1 MFTFARSPAVFVIS
15 PGQVEVST
23 GGQARSTV
31 ARLPIALPE
40 SGSLWPAAVRALS
53 DMLGP
58 WVAQRG
64 LAGRRAVVLYD
75 NPTVATR
82 LSSLPG
88 LSDRQACAAAR
99 LAALGSLGAGESTAL
114 ADACEVARDL
124 RGEAP
129 RRHLLAA
136 ADRRAALEA
145 VDELFE
151 RAGLT
156 LECVL
161 PVEAVLI
168 ASLLRDAGD
177 SNDVAH
183 GRLFVGSRQS
193 WLVVSGAGSLLL
205 FRPIGLGLGQLVDV
219 LTRPISLSGSRADFS
234 LTRERAARLLE
245 THGIPERE
253 QVLDASCGL
262 LGQHVLPLLQPILQ
276 RLVVELKQSLR
287 FGLMEAQRRELR
299 LSLCGPG
306 AAVRG
311 LASIIGDAVEA
322 PVQVEPSDAARGA
335 DAAFEFGLEG
345 DAILRVLPR
354 CPNLLPPRAVARHAV
369 RRFNRAAWAGLAVAA
384 ALLAADAQR
393 MDRLIASERQTVNDL
408 SARLDDSQRR
418 AEQAVEARA
427 RDAAFR
433 RVRNAVVAAAGTPDL
448 AALLREAALLAGSEI
463 RLIRVDFDGRTME
476 RAFDADGP
484 TSELTLEGY
493 ALGPGSETLVADFV
507 DALQRSTLVESASIG
522 SVARVE
528 IDGRAA
534 RRFQVRLA
542 PLAAGRGAGRGL
554 VSAGG
559 EEK

>member
-15 PGQVEVST
+15 PAQVEVSA
-23 GGQARSTV
+23 GGTARSTV
-31 ARLPIALPE
+31 ARLPIELPE
-40 SGSLWPAAVRALS
+40 SGSLWPAAVRELC
-53 DMLGP
+53 DTLRP

-82 LSSLPG
+82 LTSLPG
-88 LSDRQACAAAR
+88 LSDHQACAAAR
-99 LAALGSLGAGESTAL
+99 LAALGSLGAGEATAL

-145 VDELFE
+145 VDELIE

-168 ASLLRDAGD
+168 ASLLRDADD
-177 SNDVAH
+177 SNDVAR
-183 GRLFVGSRQS
+183 GRLFIGPRQS

-253 QVLDASCGL
+253 QVVDSSCGL
-262 LGQHVLPLLQPILQ
+262 LGQHVLPLLQPVLQ

-287 FGLMEAQRRELR
+287 FGLSEVHRRGLR

-306 AAVRG
+306 AAVGG
-311 LASIIGDAVEA
+311 LASIIGDAVDA
-322 PVQVEPSDAARGA
+322 PVQVEPDDAARGA
-335 DAAFEFGLEG
+335 EGAFEFGLEG
-345 DAILRVLPR
+345 DAIRRVLPR

-384 ALLAADAQR
+384 ALLAADAR
-393 MDRLIASERQTVNDL
+393 RVDNLIAAEREQVNAL
-408 SARLDDSQRR
+408 SARIDDSQRL
-418 AEQAVEARA
+418 AEQAAA
-427 RDAAFR
+427 AQALDAAFR
-433 RVRNAVVAAAGTPDL
+433 RVRNALVASTGTPDL
-448 AALLREAALLAGSEI
+448 AALLREVALLAGPEV
-463 RLIRVDFDGRTME
+463 RLVRVDFDGRTVE
-476 RAFDADGP
+476 RALGANGP
-484 TSELTLEGY
+484 SSELTIEGY
-493 ALGPGSETLVADFV
+493 ALGPESETLVTGFV
-507 DALQRSTLVESASIG
+507 DGLQRSTLVESASIG

-534 RRFQVRLA
+534 RRFQVRLL
-542 PLAAGRGAGRGL
+542 PVAAGRGAGRTL

-559 EEK
+559 EVK

>member
-1 MFTFARSPAVFVIS
+1 MFTFARGPVVFVIS
-15 PGQVEVST
+15 PGRVEVST
-23 GGQARSTV
+23 GGQARSTI
-31 ARLPIALPE
+31 ARLPIDLPE
-40 SGSLWPAAVRALS
+40 SGSVWPAAVRALA
-53 DMLGP
+53 DVLGP

-114 ADACEVARDL
+114 ADACEAARDG

-151 RAGLT
+151 RAGLM
-156 LECVL
+156 LERVL
-161 PVEAVLI
+161 PIEAVLV
-168 ASLLRDAGD
+168 ASLLREIEASDGA
-177 SNDVAH
+177 AH

-234 LTRERAARLLE
+234 LTRERAEAILE
-245 THGIPERE
+245 GHGIPERE

-262 LGQHVLPLLQPILQ
+262 LGQHVLPLLQPVLQ
-276 RLVVELKQSLR
+276 RLIVELKQSLR
-287 FGLMEAQRRELR
+287 FGLTEAQRRELR

-322 PVQVEPSDAARGA
+322 PVQTQQGASVRAAESDF
-335 DAAFEFGLEG
+335 DFGLSG

-393 MDRLIASERQTVNDL
+393 MDRLIASERQAVNDL
-408 SARLDDSQRR
+408 SARLDDSQRL
-418 AEQAVEARA
+418 AEQATAVQA

-433 RVRNAVVAAAGTPDL
+433 RVRNALVASTGTPDL
-448 AALLREAALLAGSEI
+448 AALLREVALLAGPGV
-463 RLIRVDFDGRTME
+463 RLVRVDFDGRTVE
-476 RAFDADGP
+476 RALGANGP
-484 TSELTLEGY
+484 SSELTIEGY
-493 ALGPGSETLVADFV
+493 ALGPESETLVTGFV
-507 DALQRSTLVESASIG
+507 DGLQRSTLVESASIG

-528 IDGRAA
+528 IDGRGA
-534 RRFQVRLA
+534 RRFQVRLS
-542 PLAAGRGAGRGL
+542 PVAAGRGAGRTL

-559 EEK
+559 EVK